1 MHPLPPLP
9 SAKQPASSVAKDPD
23 DRIGIP
29 SQGGDPIK
37 FLEAVMDCPKVS
49 LRARMTAAASLLPYK
64 HGKIAEQ
71 GKKESQKDR
80 AVTASGGKFKRQEA
94 PPTFRPTASH

>member
-1 MHPLPPLP
+1 MSNNLPPLP
-9 SAKQPASSVAKDPD
+9 TASRQEPKDPD

-29 SQGGDPIK
+29 SCSGDPIK
-37 FLEAVMDCPKVS
+37 FLEAVMDCPRVS

-71 GKKESQKDR
+71 GKKEGQKGR
-80 AVTASGGKFKRQEA
+80 AVTASEGKFKRQDA
-94 PPTFRPTASH
+94 PPSFRPKAH